1 MKDEGTLRGM
11 KDEPARDV
19 LAIFALFAVFALA
32 CPLLGSLLGGTTPA
46 TIGAF
51 SARVLPTLTPT
62 ETPSATHTPTVAPT
76 FAPTDTP
83 PITLLPRVYLL
94 PLRRAFSV
102 GHAQPQTDAPFLL
115 YEDGSDQFQMIGQQG
130 ANVRLQTLD
139 GRMNFW
145 TARENISTI
154 PPVAAEYDY
163 SARGKTARLVPSGFV
178 CLHSEM
184 PAPVFSICQPQPGFS
199 SARVIAKITAG
210 HIVFYLVEIN
220 GKNYF
225 VPPEVIAPIS

>member
-1 MKDEGTLRGM
+1 MKNEKT
-11 KDEPARDV
+11 RDLIAV
-19 LAIFALFAVFALA
+19 FALAAIGALA

-62 ETPSATHTPTVAPT
+62 ETPTATNTPTLAPPSTVAQGETPT
-76 FAPTDTP
+76 ITP
-83 PITLLPRVYLL
+83 LPRVYLL
-94 PLRRAFSV
+94 ALRRVFSV
-102 GHAQPQTDAPFLL
+102 GQAQPQTDAPFLL
-115 YEDGSDQFQMIGQQG
+115 YEGGSDQFQMIGQQG
-130 ANVRLQTLD
+130 TNVRLQTLD

-163 SARGKTARLVPSGFV
+163 SVRGKTARLASSGFV
-178 CLHSEM
+178 CLRSEM
-184 PAPVFSICQPQPGFS
+184 PAPVFSICQPQPGLS
-199 SARVIAKITAG
+199 SARVIAKMAAG

-225 VPPEVIAPIS
+225 VPPEVIASIS

>member
-1 MKDEGTLRGM
+1 MGTR
-11 KDEPARDV
+11 RDF
-19 LAIFALFAVFALA
+19 FAVFVLFAVCALA
-32 CPLLGSLLGGTTPA
+32 CPLLGSLFSGSTLA

-51 SARVLPTLTPT
+51 SARELPTLTPT
-62 ETPSATHTPTVAPT
+62 ETPSATHTPTIAPT
-76 FAPTDTP
+76 FAPPSTAAQGEP
-83 PITLLPRVYLL
+83 PTVTLLPRVYLL

-102 GHAQPQTDAPFLL
+102 GQAQPQADAPFLL
-115 YEDGSDQFQMIGQQG
+115 YETRSDLFQLIGQQG
-130 ANVRLQTLD
+130 TNVRLQTLD

-163 SARGKTARLVPSGFV
+163 SARGKTARLVSSGFV

-210 HIVFYLVEIN
+210 HIVFYLVEVN

-225 VPPEVIAPIS
+225 VPPEVIASIS

>member
-1 MKDEGTLRGM
+1 MRTRKDF
-11 KDEPARDV
+11 
-19 LAIFALFAVFALA
+19 FAVFVLFAVFALT

-51 SARVLPTLTPT
+51 VAPATLTLTPT
-62 ETPSATHTPTVAPT
+62 ATPSATSTVTRTPTVTPTLAPT
-76 FAPTDTP
+76 ETPTITP
-83 PITLLPRVYLL
+83 QPRVYLL
-94 PLRRAFSV
+94 PLRRVFSV
-102 GHAQPQTDAPFLL
+102 GQAQPQTDAPFLL
-115 YEDGSDQFQMIGQQG
+115 YETGSDQFQLIGQQG
-130 ANVRLQTLD
+130 TNVRLQTLD

-154 PPVAAEYDY
+154 PPVAPEYDY
-163 SARGKTARLVPSGFV
+163 SARGKTARLASSGFV
-178 CLHSEM
+178 CLRSEM

-225 VPPEVIAPIS
+225 APTEVVASIS